1 MDLYVVRHG
10 EAVRYAPAGDADR
23 PLTEQGARQVEAVAR
38 GLRGLGVEL
47 DALLASPFRR
57 AQETA
62 QILAEGLGGRLA
74 PETERVL
81 DGTANAAAIL
91 QHLAH
96 AVRSRARVAIVGH
109 QPVLGELIGLASA
122 GAGGGAVALAPA
134 CVARL
139 AFPASARVGGA
150 QLVWLLPPEVLERI
164 GLPPGA

>member
-10 EAVRYAPAGDADR
+10 EAARYAPGGDADR
-23 PLTEQGARQVEAVAR
+23 PLTDQGARQVEAVAR

-47 DALLASPFRR
+47 DALLASPLRR

-62 QILAEGLGGRLA
+62 QLLAKGLGGKLA
-74 PETERVL
+74 PETETVL

-109 QPVLGELIGLASA
+109 QPVLGELVGLASA
-122 GAGGGAVALAPA
+122 GSNGGSVALAPA

-139 AFPASARVGGA
+139 AFPGGARVGGA
-150 QLVWLLPPEVLERI
+150 QLVWLLPPEVLERV
-164 GLPPGA
+164 GRPPGA

>member
-10 EAVRYAPAGDADR
+10 EAARYAPGGDAER
-23 PLTEQGARQVEAVAR
+23 PLTAQGARQVEAVAR

-47 DALLASPFRR
+47 DALLASPLRR

-62 QILAEGLGGRLA
+62 LLLAKGLGGKPA
-74 PETERVL
+74 PEAEAVL

-96 AVRSRARVAIVGH
+96 AVRSRARIAIVGH
-109 QPVLGELIGLASA
+109 QPVLGELVGLASA
-122 GAGGGAVALAPA
+122 GSNGGAVALAPA

-139 AFPASARVGGA
+139 AFPGAARVGGA
-150 QLVWLLPPEVLERI
+150 QLVWLLPPEVLERVAS
-164 GLPPGA
+164 PGA

>member
-10 EAVRYAPAGDADR
+10 EAVRYAPGGDAER
-23 PLTEQGARQVEAVAR
+23 PLTNEGARQVEAVAR

-47 DALLASPFRR
+47 DALLASPLRR
-57 AQETA
+57 AQQTA
-62 QILAEGLGGRLA
+62 RLLADGLGGKLA
-74 PETERVL
+74 LETEPVL

-91 QHLAH
+91 HHLAH
-96 AVRSRARVAIVGH
+96 AVRSRARVVIVGH
-109 QPVLGELIGLASA
+109 QPVLGELVGLASA

-139 AFPASARVGGA
+139 AFPGAARVGGA

-164 GLPPGA
+164 GSPPSS